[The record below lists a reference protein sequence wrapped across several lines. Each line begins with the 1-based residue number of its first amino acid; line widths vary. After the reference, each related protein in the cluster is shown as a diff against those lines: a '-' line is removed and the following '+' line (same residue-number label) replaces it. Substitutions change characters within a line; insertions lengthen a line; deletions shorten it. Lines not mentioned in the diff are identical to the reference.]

1 MLVLEKS
8 RNNAVETLGS
18 LRAIVLQTPS
28 FLCAAPNE
36 NGHGVNFL
44 HLESKF
50 YFRMHLYF
58 ILCFILSPV
67 IFCSQSIF
75 SLLRLKLC
83 LVPISFRQEKIMS
96 HCSPLI
102 FAQVLVLYEKLQIK
116 SSLYD
121 HLLHLFFGQMSN
133 EFFLV
138 SVVCYFLF
146 QFPVIFCSKSIFSLM
161 RFKPCL
167 VPIYSRHEKVMSHCS
182 LLLLLF
188 AQVLAT

>member
-58 ILCFILSPV
+58 ILYFILSPV

-75 SLLRLKLC
+75 SLVRLKLC

-102 FAQVLVLYEKLQIK
+102 LAQVLAVLYEKVQIK

-121 HLLHLFFGQMSN
+121 HLLQLLFGQMSN

-138 SVVCYFLF
+138 SVDSNINSSSTQRTFL
-146 QFPVIFCSKSIFSLM
+146 VIVTNSRKISTTTFKIPTLRSTIFTSFL
-161 RFKPCL
+161 
-167 VPIYSRHEKVMSHCS
+167 H
-182 LLLLLF
+182 
-188 AQVLAT
+188 